1 MSLPVTCGEGN
12 EYRTRDVASPAE
24 RGGRECRGKKYSIGG
39 KVSLWRLPSRSL
51 TSTLRSVAE
60 VAVPRTAS
68 GPAGPG
74 LAVTSPAGA
83 ASGGPPGRW
92 QGRGSAG
99 AGRVTRRGTGR
110 SPATPSPAPPH
121 SASGHS
127 GSSGRTGQTRSW
139 WRPGWSGEGINRQFV
154 RLL

>member
-1 MSLPVTCGEGN
+1 MEIFFCNLSFQ
-12 EYRTRDVASPAE
+12 DS
-24 RGGRECRGKKYSIGG
+24 CRCRISI
-39 KVSLWRLPSRSL
+39 

-68 GPAGPG
+68 GPAGSG

-83 ASGGPPGRW
+83 ASGGPPGRCP
-92 QGRGSAG
+92 GRGSAG

-110 SPATPSPAPPH
+110 SPATPSPAPPR

-139 WRPGWSGEGINRQFV
+139 WRPGWSGQDV
-154 RLL
+154 CLLLPRKNLSFSKLGHFSTLFQLHSNSSCP